1 EPGPVGGR
9 PPDRRVGLPQPP
21 LPRPGAAARVPAQL
35 REPAARARDARPH
48 LSARPRLLRPPDRLG
63 HKLAGLVIN
72 PTEARERLSQYIYW
86 TLEPTNPLGL
96 LQEALLLAV
105 QLEPL
110 EKRIRVEGVKTGK
123 VTALDPPGRIQ
134 QALAAGIVAETE
146 AA

>member
-1 EPGPVGGR
+1 PLPAVDSPPGPGSPA
-9 PPDRRVGLPQPP
+9 PP
-21 LPRPGAAARVPAQL
+21 ARFGPK
-35 REPAARARDARPH
+35 P
-48 LSARPRLLRPPDRLG
+48 
-63 HKLAGLVIN
+63 AGLVIN

-134 QALAAGIVAETE
+134 QALAAGIVTE
-146 AA
+146 P